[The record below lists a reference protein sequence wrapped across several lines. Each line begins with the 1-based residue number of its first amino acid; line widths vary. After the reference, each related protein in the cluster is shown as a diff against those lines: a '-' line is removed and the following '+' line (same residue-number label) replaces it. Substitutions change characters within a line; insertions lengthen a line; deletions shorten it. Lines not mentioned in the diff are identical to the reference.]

1 MTTKLILIGLTAK
14 KMNGIKNIFFI
25 ALIIITFGISASSC
39 KKAENHIYGKVS
51 DMSTGE
57 AVGDV
62 TVDLYLTRITSGSFS
77 GTFEKFASTVTD
89 AEGNYSLEFEPVAA
103 GEYSLRL
110 SKDGYHPNITDFMPE
125 ETASE
130 YEKNLTIPKAG
141 YIKFKIRNAYGAYQG
156 DENDVARI
164 KVEGINPLCS
174 ECCSSDYYSFEGLD
188 VNEEFVCNI
197 VAGDE
202 ITVNRYLVRKGTS
215 EFRSKKY
222 ICEQGDTINY
232 NWNY

>member
-1 MTTKLILIGLTAK
+1 
-14 KMNGIKNIFFI
+14 MNRIKIIFFI
-25 ALIIITFGISASSC
+25 ALIFSTFAIGTSSC
-39 KKAENHIYGKVS
+39 KKAENHIYGKIT

-57 AVGDV
+57 AVANV
-62 TVDLYLTRITSGSFS
+62 TVDLYLTKITSGSYS
-77 GTFEKFASTVTD
+77 GTFEKYMSTVTD
-89 AEGNYSLEFEPVAA
+89 AQGNYSLEFEPVAA

-110 SKDGYHPNITDFMPE
+110 SKEGYHSNITDFMPE

-141 YIKFKIRNAYGAYQG
+141 YINFKIRNAYGTHIG

-164 KVEGINPLCS
+164 LVQGINPLCS

-188 VNEEFVCNI
+188 VNENFVCNI

-202 ITVNRYLVRKGTS
+202 ITINRYLVRKGTS
-215 EFRSKKY
+215 DYKSRKY
-222 ICEQGDTINY
+222 ICEQGDTIVY
-232 NWNY
+232 SWNY

>member
-1 MTTKLILIGLTAK
+1 MTTKLILIGLTTK
-14 KMNGIKNIFFI
+14 KMNRIKNIFFI
-25 ALIIITFGISASSC
+25 ALIFSIFIIGTSSC
-39 KKAENHIYGKVS
+39 KKEGNHIYGKVT

-62 TVDLYLTRITSGSFS
+62 TVDLYLTKISSGSFS
-77 GTFEKFASTVTD
+77 GTFEKYMSTTTD

-110 SKDGYHPNITDFMPE
+110 SKDGYHSNITDFMPE

-130 YEKNLTIPKAG
+130 YEKNLAIPKAG
-141 YIKFKIRNAYGAYQG
+141 YVKFKIHNAYGAYQG
-156 DENDVARI
+156 NENDVARI
-164 KVEGINPLCS
+164 KVDGINPLCS
-174 ECCSSDYYSFEGLD
+174 ECCSSDYYSFEGLN

-202 ITVNRYLVRKGTS
+202 ITINRYLVRKGNS
-215 EFRSKKY
+215 EYKSRKY
-222 ICEQGDTINY
+222 TCEQGDTIKY
-232 NWNY
+232 SWNY

>member
-1 MTTKLILIGLTAK
+1 
-14 KMNGIKNIFFI
+14 MNGIKNIFFI
-25 ALIIITFGISASSC
+25 ALIIITLGISASSC

-130 YEKNLTIPKAG
+130 YEKIWQFPRLATYTLRFATHTVH
-141 YIKFKIRNAYGAYQG
+141 IRAMKTMLQ
-156 DENDVARI
+156 ELKWR
-164 KVEGINPLCS
+164 E
-174 ECCSSDYYSFEGLD
+174 
-188 VNEEFVCNI
+188 
-197 VAGDE
+197 
-202 ITVNRYLVRKGTS
+202 
-215 EFRSKKY
+215 
-222 ICEQGDTINY
+222 
-232 NWNY
+232 

>member
-25 ALIIITFGISASSC
+25 ILIFTAFVIGSSSC
-39 KKAENHIYGKVS
+39 KKAENHIYGKVT

-57 AVGDV
+57 AVGNV
-62 TVDLYLTRITSGSFS
+62 NVDLYLTRITSGSYS

-89 AEGNYSLEFEPVAA
+89 ADGSYSLEFEPVAA
-103 GEYSLRL
+103 GEYSLRI
-110 SKDGYHPNITDFMPE
+110 SKDGYHSNILDFMPE

-141 YIKFKIRNAYGAYQG
+141 YIHFKIRNAYGAYQG

-164 KVEGINPLCS
+164 KVDGINPLCS
-174 ECCSSDYYSFEGLD
+174 ECCLSDYYSFEGLN
-188 VNEEFVCNI
+188 VNEEFLCNI

-202 ITVNRYLVRKGTS
+202 ITINRYLVRNGNS
-215 EFRSKKY
+215 EYRSRKY

-232 NWNY
+232 SWNY

>member
-89 AEGNYSLEFEPVAA
+89 SEGNYSLEFEPVAA

-110 SKDGYHPNITDFMPE
+110 SKGGYHPNITDFMPE

-141 YIKFKIRNAYGAYQG
+141 YIHFKIRNAYGAYQG

-174 ECCSSDYYSFEGLD
+174 ECCSSDYYSFDGLD

-202 ITVNRYLVRKGTS
+202 ITVNRYLVRNGTS
-215 EFRSKKY
+215 EYKSRKY

>member
-25 ALIIITFGISASSC
+25 ILVFSILATISFSC
-39 KKAENHIYGKVS
+39 NKEHNHIYGKVT
-51 DMSTGE
+51 DMSSGE
-57 AVGDV
+57 SVANVS
-62 TVDLYLTRITSGSFS
+62 VDLYLTKISSGSFS
-77 GTFEKFASTVTD
+77 GTFEKYMSTITD

-103 GEYSLRL
+103 GEYSLRI
-110 SKDGYHPNITDFMPE
+110 SKDGYHSNILDFMPE

-130 YEKNLTIPKAG
+130 YEKNMTIPKAG
-141 YIKFKIRNAYGAYQG
+141 YIKFKIRNAYGVHIG
-156 DENDVARI
+156 DANDVARI
-164 KVEGINPLCS
+164 KVDGINPLCS

-202 ITVNRYLVRKGTS
+202 ITINRYLVRKGESTYK
-215 EFRSKKY
+215 SKKY
-222 ICEQGDTINY
+222 ICEQGDTIEY
-232 NWNY
+232 IWNY

>member
-1 MTTKLILIGLTAK
+1 
-14 KMNGIKNIFFI
+14 
-25 ALIIITFGISASSC
+25 
-39 KKAENHIYGKVS
+39 
-51 DMSTGE
+51 
-57 AVGDV
+57 
-62 TVDLYLTRITSGSFS
+62 
-77 GTFEKFASTVTD
+77 
-89 AEGNYSLEFEPVAA
+89 
-103 GEYSLRL
+103 
-110 SKDGYHPNITDFMPE
+110 MPE

-130 YEKNLTIPKAG
+130 YEKNMAIPKAG

-215 EFRSKKY
+215 EFRSKKF
-222 ICEQGDTINY
+222 ICEQDSTIIY
-232 NWNY
+232 TWNY

>member
-1 MTTKLILIGLTAK
+1 
-14 KMNGIKNIFFI
+14 MNGIKNIFFI

-141 YIKFKIRNAYGAYQG
+141 YIHFKIRNAYGAYQG

-202 ITVNRYLVRKGTS
+202 ITVNRYLVRNGTS
-215 EFRSKKY
+215 EFRSKKF
-222 ICEQGDTINY
+222 ICEQDSTINY
-232 NWNY
+232 TWNY

>member
-39 KKAENHIYGKVS
+39 KKAENHIYGKIT

-57 AVGDV
+57 AVSDV
-62 TVDLYLTRITSGSFS
+62 TVDLYLTKINSGSFS
-77 GTFEKFASTVTD
+77 GTFEKYMTTTTD

-110 SKDGYHPNITDFMPE
+110 SKDGYHSNITDFMPE
-125 ETASE
+125 ETAAE
-130 YEKNLTIPKAG
+130 YEKNLAIPKAG
-141 YIKFKIRNAYGAYQG
+141 YIKFKIHNAYGAHIG

-164 KVEGINPLCS
+164 KVDGINPLCS
-174 ECCSSDYYSFEGLD
+174 ECCSSDYYSFEGLN

-202 ITVNRYLVRKGTS
+202 ITINRYLVRNGTS
-215 EFRSKKY
+215 EYKSRKY
-222 ICEQGDTINY
+222 ICEQRDTISY
-232 NWNY
+232 SWTY